1 MWRFRALPPRLVLPR
16 DFDLSP
22 YFRVV
27 KFNQIEEGP
36 FDYRTLEWEPV
47 VETSGEVVLAEDD

>member
-1 MWRFRALPPRLVLPR
+1 MLPC

-36 FDYRTLEWEPV
+36 FDYRTLEWEHAD
-47 VETSGEVVLAEDD
+47 EAEPAEIEEALDEIEDLPKPI